1 MSLSSPMAA
10 GLPALFRTRILFSGI
25 AAALL
30 FFSVAPASLA
40 DQATSAEVELLWD
53 RAQDAIGKG
62 DYKEADKLLRQYVVL
77 EPDNEAAIRDLAR
90 VLSWQARYDE
100 SLQYFTLYLEQF
112 SYDVDVAVE
121 RAQVIAW
128 QGRYAAAE
136 AEVRKIIVREPENI
150 DANLLLA
157 GVLEWQGKKREA
169 KVVYNWIL
177 KLDPDNP
184 AARRGQQEV
193 RRELSPVL
201 ELLLSYAQDNGEYLF
216 FGASEGVWLPL
227 TAGFSL
233 KPFLSQAYVS
243 DEVTGAL
250 YGLGGGLAG
259 RWATTE
265 TVTLKARG
273 DTQYYIGGNDPFV
286 DWGGEL
292 SAGWSPLDSLY
303 LEAGLNTQRYGVMAQ
318 SAGALEA
325 GVRIWQGTASASYS
339 HRDFLAYGSM
349 SAGALVLDGEQI
361 DIVTSALLY
370 PRLRL
375 FGEDPRFFLGTRH
388 WYTGHTEP
396 APNGLY
402 WSPARHFSHQL
413 VARVE
418 GNATTNTRYYV
429 EAGGGFGHELVPA
442 SGVGTTLES
451 DKHWDFFPTYGG
463 GAGLAVDWTKKL
475 TTTTG
480 AWLTATQRG
489 SHEYFLWA
497 ADTNLTYRW

>member
-1 MSLSSPMAA
+1 MPA
-10 GLPALFRTRILFSGI
+10 GLPGLHRSRTLFSGI
-25 AAALL
+25 AALL
-30 FFSVAPASLA
+30 FFFVAPATIASQPP
-40 DQATSAEVELLWD
+40 DPEVELLWD

-77 EPDNEAAIRDLAR
+77 EPENEAAIRDLAR

-100 SLQYFTLYLEQF
+100 SLQYFTIYLEQF

-128 QGRYAAAE
+128 QGKYPEAE
-136 AEVRKIIVREPENI
+136 AEVRKILQREPENI

-169 KVVYNWIL
+169 KEVYNWIL

-184 AARRGQQEV
+184 SARKGRQEV

-201 ELLLSYAQDNGEYLF
+201 ELLLSYAQDNGGYLF
-216 FGASEGVWLPL
+216 LGASEGVWLPL
-227 TAGFSL
+227 TAGFAL
-233 KPFLSQAYVS
+233 KPFLSQAHVA
-243 DEVTGAL
+243 DDGTGPL
-250 YGLGGGLAG
+250 YALGGGLAG
-259 RWATTE
+259 RWATTDDL
-265 TVTLKARG
+265 TLNARG
-273 DTQYYIGGNDPFV
+273 DTAYVTGGRDPFV

-292 SAGWSPLDSLY
+292 TVSWTPWDSVY
-303 LEAGLNTQRYGVMAQ
+303 LEAGLDTASYGMMSQ
-318 SAGALEA
+318 SAASLEA
-325 GVRIWQGTASASYS
+325 GVRIWRGNASASYS
-339 HRDFLAYGSM
+339 TGDFAAYGSM
-349 SAGALVLDGEQI
+349 SAGSLVLDGEQV

-396 APNGLY
+396 APDDLY

-413 VARVE
+413 AARLE
-418 GNATTNTRYYV
+418 GDAFGNSQYYL
-429 EAGGGFGHELVPA
+429 EASGGFGHELVPA
-442 SGVGTTLES
+442 SGVGTTLEE

-463 GAGLAVDWTKKL
+463 GAGLSTNWTTRL
-475 TTTTG
+475 STALG
-480 AWLTATQRG
+480 AWMAATQRG
-489 SHEYFLWA
+489 SHDYFLWA
-497 ADTNLTYRW
+497 ADMNLSYRW